1 VSYYSLEELARL
13 NLAACGDNAMISRK
27 ASLHNPGN
35 ISIADN
41 VRIDDFCLLSAG
53 SGGIA
58 IGSNVH
64 IAAYTSL
71 IGRGRIELSDFA
83 NLSSRVSVYSSS
95 DDYSGLSMSNP
106 TIPEEFKQVTHQDV
120 HIGRHVIVGTGTV
133 ILPGVRLELGAA
145 VGALSLVKTNVAE
158 FTIVGGVPAKV
169 IAQRSRQLL
178 ETELRFLEFRT
189 QQRHP
194 GNS

>member
-1 VSYYSLEELARL
+1 MSFYSLEELARL
-13 NLAACGDNAMISRK
+13 NLAACGANVLISRK
-27 ASLHNPGN
+27 ASLYNPGN

-53 SGGIA
+53 SGGIS

-71 IGRGRIELSDFA
+71 IGQGHIKLSDFA

-95 DDYSGLSMSNP
+95 DDYSGSSMTNP

-120 HIGRHVIVGTGTV
+120 HIGKHVIVGAGTV

-145 VGALSLVKTNVAE
+145 VGALSLVKTNIAE

-169 IAQRSRQLL
+169 IALRSRQLL
-178 ETELRFLEFRT
+178 EMEFRYLRSLAY
-189 QQRHP
+189 QQHSR
-194 GNS
+194 NC